1 VIGPGLPADLL
12 AAVMLAV
19 AAYALGRLAVAAH
32 AGRPSERDVD
42 AFHVAMGISMAAMLT
57 GRLST
62 FGAEAW
68 AVVFA
73 CGTVWFALRLPWHDA
88 VRAAE
93 VQPVG
98 HRLAHMVSSGA
109 MVYMLLAMP
118 GGSMAAMGAG
128 AAGAARLSGLAA
140 VLALAMVVAAAAHAD
155 RAFLHDR
162 RRAPSPA
169 PVVVAVG
176 AGAGEA
182 PGGRGLPSG
191 AGAGGPARAGW
202 FLAPRT
208 AATAEVVMGLAM
220 AAMLAVMA
228 WR

>member
-1 VIGPGLPADLL
+1 MIGPGLLADLL
-12 AAVMLAV
+12 AVVMLAV
-19 AAYALGRLAVAAH
+19 AAYALGRLAVVAH

-73 CGTVWFALRLPWHDA
+73 CGTAWFALRLPWHDA
-88 VRAAE
+88 LRAAE
-93 VQPVG
+93 VQPIG
-98 HRLAHMVSSGA
+98 HRLAHVVSSGA
-109 MVYMLLAMP
+109 MVYMLLAVP
-118 GGSMAAMGAG
+118 GGSMTTMGTG
-128 AAGAARLSGLAA
+128 AAGAARLPGLAA
-140 VLALAMVVAAAAHAD
+140 VLALAMVVAAAAYAD
-155 RAFLHDR
+155 RAFLRDR

-176 AGAGEA
+176 AGEPGE
-182 PGGRGLPSG
+182 PGERGLPSG
-191 AGAGGPARAGW
+191 AGTGGPARAGRC
-202 FLAPRT
+202 LAPRT
-208 AATAEVVMGLAM
+208 AAAAEVVMGLAM